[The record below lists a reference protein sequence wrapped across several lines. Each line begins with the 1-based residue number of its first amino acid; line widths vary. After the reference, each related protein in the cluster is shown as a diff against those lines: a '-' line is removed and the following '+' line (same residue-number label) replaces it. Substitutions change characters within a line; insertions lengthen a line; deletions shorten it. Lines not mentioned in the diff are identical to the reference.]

1 MKIITCESG
10 SYSRHYAYV
19 LDHIMRDEQR
29 TFCGRNIRGPGSR
42 FQSVRDASKFD
53 ASAILNRNFGCK
65 RCVAAYKKAKIKE
78 LRLTVA
84 KLKEIGVR
92 PGHPAMLELAELE
105 RQQ

>member
-42 FQSVRDASKFD
+42 FQSVRDASRFD
-53 ASAILNRNFGCK
+53 ANSILNGNLGCR
-65 RCVAAYKKAKIKE
+65 RCVSAYRKAKI
-78 LRLTVA
+78 
-84 KLKEIGVR
+84 
-92 PGHPAMLELAELE
+92 AELE
-105 RQQ
+105 IKTESG